1 MASIPA
7 AARTPSRRRMK
18 GAVNGSASS
27 GAAPR
32 VPPGGNALYVYGIVR
47 TGTDLE
53 ITTAGLDDRWP
64 VRTIEHNGLAAV
76 VSEVTSGTPASTRG
90 NLLAHERVNAAVLEN
105 RTVVPMS
112 FGTVFRSRADVVEL
126 LRTAHDAFDDVL
138 DKMHDKREFG
148 LKVFWDREAM
158 IASIARQDDEIR
170 ILREEITG
178 RLETG
183 LASRLEY
190 GCLVDAALARHAEE
204 RVTEI
209 LDRLRDVC
217 VASRTNPAV
226 GDRMV
231 LNAAFLV
238 ERGQEQAFDRCVQAI
253 AGDHAELTFQY
264 TGPWPP
270 YNFVAIRLKVGQP

>member
-1 MASIPA
+1 MASTRT
-7 AARTPSRRRMK
+7 AARAPSRRRVN
-18 GAVNGSASS
+18 GAVNG
-27 GAAPR
+27 GVPGGGLR
-32 VPPGGNALYVYGIVR
+32 VPSNGHAFYVYGIVR
-47 TGTDLE
+47 TGPELN
-53 ITTAGLDDRWP
+53 ITTAGLDERWP
-64 VRTIEHNGLAAV
+64 VRTIEHGGLAAV
-76 VSEVTSGTPASTRG
+76 VSEVTSGTPESTRG
-90 NLLAHERVNAAVLEN
+90 NLMAHERVNAAVLED

-126 LRTAHDAFDDVL
+126 LRSAHDAFDDVL
-138 DKMHDKREFG
+138 EKMQDKREFG

-170 ILREEITG
+170 LLREEITG

-190 GCLVDAALARHAEE
+190 GCLVDAALARQAQE
-204 RVTEI
+204 RVAEI
-209 LDRLRDVC
+209 LDRLREVC
-217 VASRTNPAV
+217 VASRSNPMV

-238 ERGQEQAFDRCVQAI
+238 QRGEEQPFDRCVQAI
-253 AGDHAELTFQY
+253 AADHPELTFQY